1 MHIKKEKLYP
11 FMSYLNFLVERL
23 ACGHCCI
30 GLKQW
35 IKKMASNLRIPSIW
49 MCWKRSGGNRLISL
63 KTSLKNRK
71 VKKNNNNPRWFQKVY
86 SQIVPRL
93 QIPYQKNQ
101 TLILMI
107 FYKNNKSKLSQSQKS
122 KRSRRLTRN
131 WSLQRK
137 KKKKRKSSINIYSQ
151 LNQKSWT
158 LTIRF
163 EETVL

>member
-23 ACGHCCI
+23 ASGHCYI
-30 GLKQW
+30 GSKEW
-35 IKKMASNLRIPSIW
+35 IKKMVNNLRILSVW
-49 MCWKRSGGNRLISL
+49 MCWKRSGGNRLMSL
-63 KTSLKNRK
+63 RISLKNRK
-71 VKKNNNNPRWFQKVY
+71 VKKNNNSPRSQKIYFRKVLK
-86 SQIVPRL
+86 L

-101 TLILMI
+101 TRILMI
-107 FYKNNKSKLSQSQKS
+107 SYKNNKSKLSLSQKNL
-122 KRSRRLTRN
+122 RSRRLARN

-137 KKKKRKSSINIYSQ
+137 KKEKRKISINICFR

-163 EETVL
+163 VEAVS